1 MSKIKIIIVD
11 DHQLFRDGLAGLLS
25 KHEDVEIMASLADG
39 ESLLKVLAEKEQELP
54 DLILLD
60 LSMPGI
66 GGFAV
71 LKKLKKQYKKLKSIV
86 ISMHHDGNYIVK
98 CAKAG
103 AYGYLLKNADE
114 EELIT
119 AIYKVYRG
127 ERYYNADISAR
138 MFQNLSLQDSIPE
151 KLTKREM
158 EVLQYLA
165 EGLTTKAI
173 AEKMFISNRTVE
185 THRANMLKK
194 LDAKN
199 TAALIKRATQL
210 NLIY

>member
-1 MSKIKIIIVD
+1 M
-11 DHQLFRDGLAGLLS
+11 Q
-25 KHEDVEIMASLADG
+25 
-39 ESLLKVLAEKEQELP
+39 
-54 DLILLD
+54 
-60 LSMPGI
+60 GI

-194 LDAKN
+194 LDVKN

-210 NLIY
+210 NLIF

>member
-25 KHEDVEIMASLADG
+25 KHVDFELLASLADG
-39 ESLLKVLAEKEQELP
+39 ETLLKYLADKDLP
-54 DLILLD
+54 DVVLLD
-60 LSMPGI
+60 LTMPGM
-66 GGFAV
+66 GGFEV
-71 LKKLKKQYKKLKSIV
+71 LKKLKKHYKKLKTIV
-86 ISMHHDGNYIVK
+86 ISMHDDGVYIVK

-114 EELIT
+114 EELT
-119 AIYKVYRG
+119 FAIHKVYRG
-127 ERYYNADISAR
+127 ERYYNAEISAR

-151 KLTKREM
+151 KLTKREK
-158 EVLQYLA
+158 EVLAFLA
-165 EGLTTKAI
+165 EGLTTKEI
-173 AEKMFISNRTVE
+173 AETMFISTRTVE

-199 TAALIKRATQL
+199 TAELIKRATQL
-210 NLIY
+210 HLIA